1 MVLTKNNDIVETVN
15 ENSYANFNVIL
26 HYNVQCVAANDVNK
40 GLCNAAE
47 YLMNDAKKEFI
58 KEC

>member
-1 MVLTKNNDIVETVN
+1 MVLTKNNDVVETLK
-15 ENSYANFNVIL
+15 ENCHANFNVIL
-26 HYNVQCVAANDVNK
+26 HYSVQCVAANDLYK